1 MQELRPPG
9 RDAFALPV
17 QCREEVVLGF
27 QVRTAQVR
35 PVGVSALDRVAQH
48 RDQLTRTPRASS
60 DPAVARAPCRARSHA
75 TPSGLVACSVVIDPP
90 TGNTLAAGL
99 VTPLTL

>member
-1 MQELRPPG
+1 VPR
-9 RDAFALPV
+9 
-17 QCREEVVLGF
+17 
-27 QVRTAQVR
+27 QV
-35 PVGVSALDRVAQH
+35 
-48 RDQLTRTPRASS
+48 
-60 DPAVARAPCRARSHA
+60 HA